1 VVLLKGPVTVVA
13 DPTGQAWFVD
23 SGDQRLATA
32 GTGDVLAGMIGALLA
47 QGLGP
52 MEAAAAAAWVHG
64 RAATVGPSAGL
75 VASDLLGLVPRVI
88 EEFL

>member
-1 VVLLKGPVTVVA
+1 MFDGLTVVFVED
-13 DPTGQAWFVD
+13 DPT
-23 SGDQRLATA
+23 
-32 GTGDVLAGMIGALLA
+32 VLAGMIGAMLA

-52 MEAAAAAAWVHG
+52 MEAAAGAAWVHG
-64 RAATVGPSAGL
+64 RAATVGAPVGL